1 MTDKDLVNV
10 PDYVMDCPVISNW
23 VEYKG
28 ETYFAILN
36 YEQSIKSH
44 RPMIDLSYCATRAM
58 NGIVMKTVQYDK
70 NKFKKSPLDL

>member
-1 MTDKDLVNV
+1 MTDKTLADV
-10 PDYVMDCPVISNW
+10 PKYIMDCPVFSNW
-23 VEYKG
+23 IEYKD

-58 NGIVMKTVQYDK
+58 NGIVMKTVRYDK